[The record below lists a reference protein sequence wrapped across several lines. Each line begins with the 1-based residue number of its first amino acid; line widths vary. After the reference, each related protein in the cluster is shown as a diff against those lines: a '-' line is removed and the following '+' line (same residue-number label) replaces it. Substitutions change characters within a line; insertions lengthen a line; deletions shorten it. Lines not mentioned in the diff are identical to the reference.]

1 MPRNNRAA
9 RKKQT
14 TRSGIPLF
22 PWLWIGMGVVIVGVG
37 ILLILKLS
45 GSSTK
50 SQVSASQISA
60 AQAYAKFQAGALV
73 LDVRTADEWNQGHI
87 PGSVLIPLDELSGRI
102 GEVPRDRDV
111 VVVCRTG
118 VRSAQGLTILQQA
131 GYTRAASMTGGMLA
145 WQAAGYP
152 TTTAQ

>member
-9 RKKQT
+9 RRKQT
-14 TRSGIPLF
+14 SSPGIPLF
-22 PWLWIGMGVVIVGVG
+22 PWVWIGLGVVIVGVG
-37 ILLILKLS
+37 IFLISKLS
-45 GSSTK
+45 GSSTP
-50 SQVSASQISA
+50 SQISA
-60 AQAYAKFQAGALV
+60 AQAYGKYQAGAFI

-87 PGSVLIPLDELSGRI
+87 PGSILIPLDELSGRI
-102 GEVPRDRDV
+102 GEVPRNREV

-118 VRSAQGLTILQQA
+118 VRSAQGLAILRQA

-152 TTTAQ
+152 TTTNQ